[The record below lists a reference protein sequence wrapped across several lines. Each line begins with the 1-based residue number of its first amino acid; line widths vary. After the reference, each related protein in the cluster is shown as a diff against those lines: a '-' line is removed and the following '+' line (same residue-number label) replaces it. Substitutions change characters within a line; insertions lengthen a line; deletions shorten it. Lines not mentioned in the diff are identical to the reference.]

1 MNNKKIG
8 KRELFIASLVLSAVA
23 VGSLFLPIIK
33 VQPVSIWDFE
43 VEFSSIAGY
52 QLLFGSGNSIVDF
65 ISLNLAVSE
74 LRILAAMFVVIP
86 MVLNIV
92 AVVLKLIFNSKR
104 SGNIV
109 PVILDVIALVEVILA
124 IIIAS
129 VVPAFGSIIFMAA
142 MVLNIVVNIASLMQH
157 DEKVENKS
165 VEKKD
170 DKPVKAAAE
179 HALKGVS
186 GVYAGA
192 VVKLS
197 TQPLWI
203 GRDSSKC
210 NIVLEGG
217 KVSRQHC
224 CIWLDENGKVMFK
237 DTSTN
242 GVYFPNGDRML
253 SNIDMELNEGE
264 TIFIGNSENS
274 FQII

>member
-23 VGSLFLPIIK
+23 VVSLFLPIIK

-65 ISLNLAVSE
+65 ISLNLAGSE

-124 IIIAS
+124 TIIAS

-142 MVLNIVVNIASLMQH
+142 CLLYTSP
-157 DEKVENKS
+157 S
-165 VEKKD
+165 
-170 DKPVKAAAE
+170 P
-179 HALKGVS
+179 
-186 GVYAGA
+186 
-192 VVKLS
+192 
-197 TQPLWI
+197 
-203 GRDSSKC
+203 RDCS
-210 NIVLEGG
+210 
-217 KVSRQHC
+217 
-224 CIWLDENGKVMFK
+224 
-237 DTSTN
+237 
-242 GVYFPNGDRML
+242 
-253 SNIDMELNEGE
+253 
-264 TIFIGNSENS
+264 
-274 FQII
+274 